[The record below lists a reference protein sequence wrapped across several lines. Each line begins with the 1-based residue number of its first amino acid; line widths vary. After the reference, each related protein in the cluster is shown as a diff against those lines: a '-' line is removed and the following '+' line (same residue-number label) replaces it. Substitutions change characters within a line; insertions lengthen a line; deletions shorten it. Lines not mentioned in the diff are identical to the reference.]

1 MHFLIN
7 ITFKRGKER
16 LKGSDFI
23 DITALFHSIFCVYRD
38 HIRTARGVSEI
49 HKAAEQYIQIRGT
62 DSVFVINLPDIQI
75 KSRASPNKGQML
87 CSSV

>member
-23 DITALFHSIFCVYRD
+23 DTTALFHYILCVYRD
-38 HIRTARGVSEI
+38 HIRTARGVSESRNDKI

-62 DSVFVINLPDIQI
+62 DSV
-75 KSRASPNKGQML
+75 SL
-87 CSSV
+87 CD

>member
-23 DITALFHSIFCVYRD
+23 DITALFHYIFRVWRD
-38 HIRTARGVSEI
+38 HIRAAQGVSESNDKI
-49 HKAAEQYIQIRGT
+49 HKAKIQKAAEQYIPISGT
-62 DSVFVINLPDIQI
+62 DSVSLSD
-75 KSRASPNKGQML
+75 
-87 CSSV
+87 